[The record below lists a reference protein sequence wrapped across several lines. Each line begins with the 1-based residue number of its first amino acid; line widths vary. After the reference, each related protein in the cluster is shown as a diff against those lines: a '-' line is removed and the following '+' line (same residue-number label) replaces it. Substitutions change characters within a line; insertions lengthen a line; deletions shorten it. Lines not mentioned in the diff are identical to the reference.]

1 MGSKILMTW
10 GGAVPTQEK
19 KKKNKKE
26 RKNTSRNMPSWDMS
40 RAGKEQIPE
49 VLMEF
54 FQPDFNVE
62 QVWLD

>member
-1 MGSKILMTW
+1 
-10 GGAVPTQEK
+10 
-19 KKKNKKE
+19 
-26 RKNTSRNMPSWDMS
+26 MPSWDMS

-54 FQPDFNVE
+54 FQPDSNVE